1 MLTVFDKPNSRANCS
16 KSMSRRKLIQAAG
29 AGMLGV
35 NLPEVLQA
43 ESLTLPNAPRP
54 RAKNVIFMHLF
65 GGPSQLETFD
75 LKPNAVTKRII
86 RGWSKEKALGLKKI
100 RDLDYRIL

>member
-75 LKPNAVTKRII
+75 LKPDAPVEI
-86 RGWSKEKALGLKKI
+86 RGPFKPTACKTPLAYQYW
-100 RDLDYRIL
+100 RRV